1 MKRYFLALLLFV
13 GAVSGFGQKHIKL
26 SFTGS
31 PAINWMST
39 NNSVVE
45 SGNPIFGYDFGVNA
59 DFYFSEDER
68 YSFLTGL
75 LITNTGGEL
84 NYKNGS
90 DFTFAGET
98 LPASGNIK
106 YKLRYVEIPL
116 CLKLKTDQF
125 TRISYWGQLGI
136 TTMINIDSKGFSD
149 DGTLDK
155 TNISDEINLFN
166 LDMNLGI
173 GFDYDLSG
181 NNSFTTG
188 IIFQNGL
195 MDVTSDDDTFTDK
208 TIINSLKLKI
218 GVNF

>member
-1 MKRYFLALLLFV
+1 MKRHILALLLV
-13 GAVSGFGQKHIKL
+13 ASAVSGFGQKHIKL

-39 NNSVVE
+39 NNTVVE

-59 DFYFSEDER
+59 DFYFAEHER

-75 LITNTGGEL
+75 LVTNAGGEL
-84 NYKNGS
+84 SYQNGS
-90 DFTFAGET
+90 DFKFAGET
-98 LPASGNIK
+98 LPASSTIK

-116 CLKLKTDQF
+116 CLKLKTSQF
-125 TRISYWGQLGI
+125 NRISYWGQLGI
-136 TTMINIDSKGFSD
+136 TTMVNIDSKGFSD

-155 TNISDEINLFN
+155 SDIKDEINLLN
-166 LDMNLGI
+166 LDMNVGI
-173 GFDYDLSG
+173 GFDFDLSG
-181 NNSFTTG
+181 NNSVTTG

-195 MDVTSDDDTFTDK
+195 MDVTTDNEFTDK

>member
-1 MKRYFLALLLFV
+1 MKQYFLSFILIISV
-13 GAVSGFGQKHIKL
+13 TTGFGQKHIKL

-45 SGNPIFGYDFGVNA
+45 SGNPTFGYDFGVNA
-59 DFYFSEDER
+59 DFYFAEDER

-75 LITNTGGEL
+75 LITNAGGEL
-84 NYKNGS
+84 NYQNGS
-90 DFTFAGET
+90 DFSFAGET
-98 LPASGNIK
+98 LPASVNIK

-136 TTMINIDSKGFSD
+136 TTMINIDAKGFSD

-155 TNISDEINLFN
+155 TNINDEINLFN

-195 MDVTSDDDTFTDK
+195 MDVTNDNTFTDK

>member
-1 MKRYFLALLLFV
+1 MKRLILALLVF
-13 GAVSGFGQKHIKL
+13 ASAESGFGQKHIKL

-39 NNSVVE
+39 NNTVVK

-59 DFYFSEDER
+59 DFYFAENER

-75 LITNTGGEL
+75 LITNAGGEL
-84 NYKNGS
+84 NYQNVS
-90 DFTFAGET
+90 DFTFAGKI

-125 TRISYWGQLGI
+125 NRISYWGQLGI
-136 TTMINIDSKGFSD
+136 TPMVNIDANGFSD
-149 DGTLDK
+149 DGKLNK
-155 TNISDEINLFN
+155 TNINDEINLFN
-166 LDMNLGI
+166 LDMNVGI

-181 NNSFTTG
+181 NNSVTTG

-195 MDVTSDDDTFTDK
+195 MDVTTDNTFTDK
-208 TIINSLKLKI
+208 TVINSLKLKI
-218 GVNF
+218 GLNF